1 MVGIVIRAA
10 PATRTHP
17 GARSACDSISLL
29 GLQLAS
35 FFHQFDL
42 DGSGLVEVE
51 EFRRV
56 LEAHQVR
63 SACVYIEIEK
73 DR

>member
-1 MVGIVIRAA
+1 MVGIVVRAA
-10 PATRTHP
+10 PATRTHR
-17 GARSACDSISLL
+17 GAQRMRFARDS
-29 GLQLAS
+29 LQLAS

-56 LEAHQVR
+56 LEAHQVG
-63 SACVYIEIEK
+63 
-73 DR
+73 

>member
-1 MVGIVIRAA
+1 M
-10 PATRTHP
+10 
-17 GARSACDSISLL
+17 
-29 GLQLAS
+29 QLAS

-56 LEAHQVR
+56 LEAHQVWLGR
-63 SACVYIEIEK
+63 CVCIY
-73 DR
+73 R

>member
-1 MVGIVIRAA
+1 MH
-10 PATRTHP
+10 RT
-17 GARSACDSISLL
+17 

-56 LEAHQVR
+56 LEAHQVGQR
-63 SACVYIEIEK
+63 AVRWLAACGTRCTTCQLVGQA
-73 DR
+73 RRLAQTAHTRR